1 MKSAFVSSEELWRSR
16 RLLFASAGDNTLLD
30 LHNSPDD
37 TQPHSLLVIMYHN
50 KKYYIVCG
58 LLCLLQTVFDNESTN
73 SIIIINFFFIFFFFY
88 IAVCYVAG
96 HTAAFTIVSIQHKLQ
111 TNRTRPYPAKVRAN
125 IRILWSR
132 VGEWVKRRRRR
143 LTDSVGFAESVIN
156 HEEQIDLQ
164 ERSQNV

>member
-1 MKSAFVSSEELWRSR
+1 MKSDFVSSEELWRSR

-50 KKYYIVCG
+50 KKDYIVCG
-58 LLCLLQTVFDNESTN
+58 LLCLLQIVFDNESTN
-73 SIIIINFFFIFFFFY
+73 SIIIINFFFFFFFFFY
-88 IAVCYVAG
+88 IAVCYVTG

-111 TNRTRPYPAKVRAN
+111 TNRMRPYPAKVRAN

-132 VGEWVKRRRRR
+132 VGG
-143 LTDSVGFAESVIN
+143 VGKEKKETIN
-156 HEEQIDLQ
+156 
-164 ERSQNV
+164 

>member
-1 MKSAFVSSEELWRSR
+1 MKSAFASSEELWRSR

-50 KKYYIVCG
+50 KKDYIVCG
-58 LLCLLQTVFDNESTN
+58 LLCLLQIVFDNESTN
-73 SIIIINFFFIFFFFY
+73 SIFFFFY

-96 HTAAFTIVSIQHKLQ
+96 HTAAFTIVSIQHKLH

>member
-50 KKYYIVCG
+50 KKDYIVCG
-58 LLCLLQTVFDNESTN
+58 LLCLLQIVFDNESTN
-73 SIIIINFFFIFFFFY
+73 SIIIIFCFVFVFFY

-125 IRILWSR
+125 IRIL
-132 VGEWVKRRRRR
+132 
-143 LTDSVGFAESVIN
+143 
-156 HEEQIDLQ
+156 
-164 ERSQNV
+164 

>member
-37 TQPHSLLVIMYHN
+37 TQPHSLLVIMYH
-50 KKYYIVCG
+50 KKKDYIVCG
-58 LLCLLQTVFDNESTN
+58 LLWLLQIVFDNESTN
-73 SIIIINFFFIFFFFY
+73 SIIFFYYLFFFY

-143 LTDSVGFAESVIN
+143 LTDSVGFVESVIN